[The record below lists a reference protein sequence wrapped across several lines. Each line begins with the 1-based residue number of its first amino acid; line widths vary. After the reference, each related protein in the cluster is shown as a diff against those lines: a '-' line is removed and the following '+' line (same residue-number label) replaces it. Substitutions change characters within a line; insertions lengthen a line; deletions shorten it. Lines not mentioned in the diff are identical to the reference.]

1 MQKQTITIL
10 SAGLILTTVFS
21 APVFAAESS
30 TNATDE
36 LWVAPTVVYGG
47 ALSESE
53 RNQVATKLGAD
64 RGKVTELETEGTD
77 VDKYLGTNGVST
89 SSLISCV
96 EVTKERKVHGV
107 QVNIVEPKNIT
118 RVTDTQYANAAITAG
133 VSDVQINV
141 IALTP
146 ATGESA
152 LTGVYKALEGN
163 GVKVDTERSQVAQ
176 DELETT
182 NDIAQKYSNQED
194 FNTHNLDQAL
204 IDIKTNLADL
214 KHDQGSKATAQQV
227 QEIVEASLE
236 KYGLSDVLSQ
246 DDIDRLIQFAGK
258 YQNSSAIDSKEV
270 VEQLKQLSNGIK
282 DFVDTGKVQ
291 GWLDK
296 FVEWF
301 KGLFGWFSDSL
312 QQQE

>member
-1 MQKQTITIL
+1 M
-10 SAGLILTTVFS
+10 
-21 APVFAAESS
+21 
-30 TNATDE
+30 
-36 LWVAPTVVYGG
+36 
-47 ALSESE
+47 
-53 RNQVATKLGAD
+53 
-64 RGKVTELETEGTD
+64 
-77 VDKYLGTNGVST
+77 
-89 SSLISCV
+89 CV
-96 EVTKERKVHGV
+96 EVTKERKGHGV

-133 VSDVQINV
+133 VSDVQIDV

-214 KHDQGSKATAQQV
+214 KHDQGSKATTQQV

-236 KYGLSDVLSQ
+236 RYGLSDILSQ

-270 VEQLKQLSNGIK
+270 INQLKQLSNGIK
-282 DFVDTGKVQ
+282 DFVDTGKMQ

-312 QQQE
+312 QQ